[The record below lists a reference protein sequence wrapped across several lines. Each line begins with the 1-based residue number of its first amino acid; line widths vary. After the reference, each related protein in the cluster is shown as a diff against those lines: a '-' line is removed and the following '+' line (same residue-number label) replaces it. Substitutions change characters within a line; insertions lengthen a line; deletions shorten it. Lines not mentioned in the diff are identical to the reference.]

1 MEVIVV
7 FLVVLL
13 GSSIGTLTGFGLST
27 VMIPVMVLF
36 YPLAEAL
43 LFVGIIHWFG
53 DIWKIWLFKRG
64 IRWRL
69 WLAFGITGV
78 LYSYLGAVLSVD
90 SPEEL
95 MKRVERLEQTGPID
109 RLRSN
114 FISGIKRLPVKVTS

>member
-53 DIWKIWLFKRG
+53 DVWKLLLFREG
-64 IRWRL
+64 IRWKL
-69 WLAFGITGV
+69 ILSFGIPGI
-78 LYSYLGAVLSVD
+78 LAPSPGRRWSFASPALSCHACLARSWCSTCSFLSFTVPFR
-90 SPEEL
+90 S
-95 MKRVERLEQTGPID
+95 GP
-109 RLRSN
+109 
-114 FISGIKRLPVKVTS
+114 VW